1 MPLFAFPSVSRL
13 QARRN
18 TLTVLAFSLGVA
30 AAAPAAAGES
40 EGVDDKVSSLMTIP
54 VPRPA
59 NLGAYVRNEQAAIRL
74 GKALFWDIQAG
85 SDGITACATCH
96 HKGGSDSRTVASTNP
111 HGAVSGWVPNQP
123 ATAAD
128 FPIRSRQ
135 VFGSA
140 GVVKR
145 TFGGLSGTPVD
156 NGVTVSDPIFSIGV
170 GGVPTNIR
178 QVTDRRAQTVV
189 NAAYY
194 YRGFWDGRAR
204 ETFNGVNGAGSTDPN
219 ASVVQV
225 LADGSLSAVK
235 ISLSNASL
243 ASQAVG
249 PINSAVEM
257 AWSGRTMPDVGRKLL
272 SPGVR
277 PLGLQSVSGTD
288 SVLGTL
294 SQGTGLATTY
304 DQLVRDAFQP
314 AWWNSTNCVDGA
326 KAMVAC
332 TVPGAMTVME
342 SNFALFYGLALQL
355 YQSTLIA
362 NQSALDRNQLNAQQK
377 RGKTVY
383 ENQGKCNDCHGGAET
398 TQASVRNV
406 RATVPFKAS
415 TGFFNIGVRPASE
428 DGGLKDP
435 GLAGLGLMKSPH
447 MRALDVRAPY
457 FHNGGAA
464 TLRQV
469 VDFYNRGGDFK
480 SGGGGTQDLRKSL
493 GLTEAQKNDLVAFML
508 SMSDDRVTFARKPF
522 DHPSLPLPTG
532 VNPLTGADIVET
544 LPAVGAAGRATP
556 WPTFL
561 GLSPYAP

>member
-1 MPLFAFPSVSRL
+1 MPPFASH
-13 QARRN
+13 
-18 TLTVLAFSLGVA
+18 TVPRVHPQRITFTCMAALVA
-30 AAAPAAAGES
+30 AAFALPVFAGES
-40 EGVDDKVSSLMTIP
+40 GGVDDKVSSLMTIP

-59 NLGAYVRNEQAAIRL
+59 NLTAYVRNEQAAIRL

-96 HKGGSDSRTVASTNP
+96 HKGGTDSRTVASTNP
-111 HGAVSGWVPNQP
+111 HGLTSGWTPNQP

-145 TFGGLSGTPVD
+145 TFSGLSGTPVD
-156 NGVTVSDPIFSIGV
+156 NGVVVPDMIFSLNI

-219 ASVVQV
+219 ASVIQVQ
-225 LADGSLSAVK
+225 ANGSLLPVK
-235 ISLSNASL
+235 VSLNNASL

-249 PINSAVEM
+249 PINSGVEM
-257 AWSGRTMPDVGRKLL
+257 AWYGRSMPDVGRKLL

-314 AWWNSTNCVDGA
+314 AWWNSSNCVDAA
-326 KAMVAC
+326 KVMVAC

-362 NQSALDRNQLNAQQK
+362 NQSALDRNVLNAQQK

-406 RATVPFKAS
+406 LATVPVKPS
-415 TGFFNIGVRPASE
+415 TGFFNIGVRPPSE
-428 DGGLKDP
+428 DGGLKDA
-435 GLAGLGLMKSPH
+435 GLAGLGLFKSPH

-493 GLTEAQKNDLVAFML
+493 GLTEAQKTDLVAFML
-508 SMSDDRVTFARKPF
+508 AMSDDRVTYARKPF

-532 VNPLTGADIVET
+532 VDPLTGVDIIET
-544 LPAVGAAGRATP
+544 LPAVGATGRVMP